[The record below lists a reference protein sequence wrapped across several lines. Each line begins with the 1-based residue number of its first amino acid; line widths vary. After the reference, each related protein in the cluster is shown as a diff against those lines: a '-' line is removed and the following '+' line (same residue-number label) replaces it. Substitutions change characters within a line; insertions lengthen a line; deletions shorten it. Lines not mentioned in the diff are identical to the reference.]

1 MVFNNCKC
9 LNSEMRRPHSTIGSG
24 IRWLQTT
31 WRRFSSSFVT
41 NQPVLLIEIAL
52 SSCRHR
58 DLTSCAQTSSADC
71 FKRWKFFARSPLSET
86 ILVSVI
92 LLFFVIWPLF
102 YFYFRLF
109 FVQMM
114 AGLPTAAG
122 CWGLQGRASNPGSL
136 TTPGGAPTRRC
147 MMVWRPCFVFI
158 IILPYLFCFILN
170 FVNRKLN
177 VAAKAEIL

>member
-41 NQPVLLIEIAL
+41 NHPVLLIEIAL

-71 FKRWKFFARSPLSET
+71 GLLQVVKVLLHGLPFQRLFWFRSFYYFSSFDLYFIFIFVYFLFRWWPVCQQQPDVEGFKGEPPIRDHLQRQEGLQRVGVWWYDG
-86 ILVSVI
+86 LVLFS
-92 LLFFVIWPLF
+92 LLFCLI
-102 YFYFRLF
+102 YF
-109 FVQMM
+109 
-114 AGLPTAAG
+114 
-122 CWGLQGRASNPGSL
+122 AS
-136 TTPGGAPTRRC
+136 
-147 MMVWRPCFVFI
+147 F
-158 IILPYLFCFILN
+158 
-170 FVNRKLN
+170 
-177 VAAKAEIL
+177 